1 MSKLTKD
8 EALAKIEELKKYIDD
23 QDKTKTKTVGITI
36 MSRFGGVQYQST
48 KSTIRE
54 AVSEAHEC
62 NADLSGANL
71 HESDLSDA
79 DLRGANLS
87 GADLSDAD
95 LSDADLSDADLRGA
109 NLSDADLSDADL
121 SDADLRGA
129 NLSDADLGGAELSC
143 AKFFG
148 RGGTNVLKRSQLPDF
163 LAALGFVIEED
174 E

>member
-23 QDKTKTKTVGITI
+23 LDKKETKTVGVAI
-36 MSRFGGVQYQST
+36 MSTFGEVKYQST

-71 HESDLSDA
+71 HESDLSGID
-79 DLRGANLS
+79 LS
-87 GADLSDAD
+87 GADLTNANLNETN

-109 NLSDADLSDADL
+109 NLS
-121 SDADLRGA
+121 GA